1 MNWFFQA
8 LQADAPLLP
17 SLELAQ
23 LWLPLGWSVVLAWL
37 AASAVAFGSGGRTLQ
52 AGVALAA
59 MAWTWI
65 PGPYGPA
72 FWLGLAFQ
80 APSLMLVLLCA
91 GALWLRWA
99 NPRAVPVRMLGW
111 PLALAGAMLGWIL
124 LLDTF
129 ALFPVSVYALGNGP
143 GVPFLVLLLAG
154 LPWVMWSQRSGLSG
168 PILLTVLVIG
178 LFVVTRLPRGNVWDA
193 LLDPCLWVG
202 LQVICLRHWG
212 RSNRPKSA

>member
-8 LQADAPLLP
+8 FQADAPLLP
-17 SLELAQ
+17 SLAWAQ

-37 AASAVAFGSGGRTLQ
+37 AANAVAFGSGGRSVQ
-52 AGVALAA
+52 MGAALAA
-59 MAWTWI
+59 MVWTWI
-65 PGPYGPA
+65 PGPNGPA

-91 GALWLRWA
+91 SALLLRWA
-99 NPRAVPVRMLGW
+99 NPRAEPAQLPGW
-111 PLALAGAMLGWIL
+111 PLAWAGALLGWIL

-143 GVPFLVLLLAG
+143 GVPFLVLLLVG
-154 LPWVMWSQRSGLSG
+154 LPWLMRGQRSGLSG
-168 PILLTVLVIG
+168 ATWLTALVIG

-193 LLDPCLWVG
+193 LLDPCLWIG
-202 LQVICLRHWG
+202 LQVICLRHWV
-212 RSNRPKSA
+212 RSKRPKSA